1 LTTLDGGFEEYR
13 HGAWHIFRI
22 ILHARTLFMTRIG
35 FRSARAAVFFRE
47 LLKLMRAGVYRGRK
61 IMAVI

>member
-1 LTTLDGGFEEYR
+1 
-13 HGAWHIFRI
+13 
-22 ILHARTLFMTRIG
+22 MTRIG